1 MEVFNEKIY
10 LKFILFFILLLIVV
24 IPNNSFA
31 ISSSGGYTV
40 ESYDIDM
47 VVNEDNT
54 FDITERITAYFT
66 TAKHGIF
73 RKIPLENNV
82 KRVDGT
88 TSNNKA
94 KITNLE
100 VSENYKKIKEFGNEI
115 IVIGD
120 INNTVIGRHT
130 YTIKYKYN
138 IGKDPLKNAD
148 ELYYNLIGS
157 EWGTS
162 ISNVTFKITMPKEF
176 DENLLGFSSGDVG
189 STNSSDVYY
198 TVNGN
203 IISGTL
209 NNTLKSGQALTIRL
223 TLPEGY
229 FVGAKNDIDIY
240 SIAVMIFSLVCVLI
254 SDRLWSKYG
263 KDDKVVETVEFYPPE
278 GFNSAEVG
286 FLYEGSATTPAIIS
300 LLIYLAN
307 KGYLKIE
314 ETEELGLFKMSKGFR
329 ITKIKE
335 YDGNNENERIFFNGL
350 FKRRNSVDMEKVKEI
365 IKEAKRN
372 GEKINYT
379 QAIEMAT
386 ATVEK
391 PSVTSSDLYDNFY
404 RTLDIIKSNFN
415 SKENK
420 NKIFESTAT
429 GKKKC
434 LIMMIIALF
443 VLITVK
449 PIMEYSSILGL
460 FTLPFALIFTG
471 IGFTVLIGGFI
482 GLIKMPKIF
491 AIIFGVVLGVIPWCS
506 MVLPVLVQN
515 SMNLIMYIV
524 GIICIAVILM
534 FLKIMPKRTDYGNE
548 MLGKVK
554 GFKRFLQT
562 AEKSKLESLVTQN
575 PEYFYNILPYTYA
588 LGVSNIWINQ
598 FENIALQAP
607 HWYDSRDDFNVHD
620 FGIFMNTAMSSATT
634 AMSTRPSSDG
644 AGGSS
649 SGGGSS
655 GGGGGGSW

>member
-1 MEVFNEKIY
+1 MKKVY

-31 ISSSGGYTV
+31 ISSFGGYTV

-176 DENLLGFSSGDVG
+176 DENLLGFSSGDIG

-229 FVGAKNDIDIY
+229 FVGLKMIKIY
-240 SIAVMIFSLVCVLI
+240 
-254 SDRLWSKYG
+254 
-263 KDDKVVETVEFYPPE
+263 
-278 GFNSAEVG
+278 
-286 FLYEGSATTPAIIS
+286 
-300 LLIYLAN
+300 
-307 KGYLKIE
+307 
-314 ETEELGLFKMSKGFR
+314 
-329 ITKIKE
+329 
-335 YDGNNENERIFFNGL
+335 
-350 FKRRNSVDMEKVKEI
+350 
-365 IKEAKRN
+365 
-372 GEKINYT
+372 
-379 QAIEMAT
+379 
-386 ATVEK
+386 
-391 PSVTSSDLYDNFY
+391 
-404 RTLDIIKSNFN
+404 
-415 SKENK
+415 
-420 NKIFESTAT
+420 
-429 GKKKC
+429 
-434 LIMMIIALF
+434 
-443 VLITVK
+443 
-449 PIMEYSSILGL
+449 IL
-460 FTLPFALIFTG
+460 
-471 IGFTVLIGGFI
+471 
-482 GLIKMPKIF
+482 
-491 AIIFGVVLGVIPWCS
+491 
-506 MVLPVLVQN
+506 
-515 SMNLIMYIV
+515 
-524 GIICIAVILM
+524 
-534 FLKIMPKRTDYGNE
+534 
-548 MLGKVK
+548 
-554 GFKRFLQT
+554 
-562 AEKSKLESLVTQN
+562 
-575 PEYFYNILPYTYA
+575 
-588 LGVSNIWINQ
+588 
-598 FENIALQAP
+598 
-607 HWYDSRDDFNVHD
+607 
-620 FGIFMNTAMSSATT
+620 
-634 AMSTRPSSDG
+634 
-644 AGGSS
+644 
-649 SGGGSS
+649 
-655 GGGGGGSW
+655 